1 MALFPENSIYYD
13 EKDIAVKQRIEKFHT
28 DVTMMNQEFQDEAAI
43 DVRFNAGDQTLW
55 SELYSVPLK
64 TRQSFTCNRIKR
76 NINLI
81 SGYQRRERR
90 SLLASPVEGSDQD
103 AADQTSKLLASV
115 FKTSRAST
123 IISDAFEGATISGI
137 NYIQL
142 YVDYRNDPISG
153 DIKLSN
159 CSHSSIIIDPYFRE
173 KDLSDCNAIWK
184 RSYLQKDAC
193 ISLIP
198 NKRKEIEEMGTFRG
212 DGKFNYMPESVT
224 ASQNLMAYDEFYY
237 RDYRKQKQLVDPNTN
252 EVIEWDGDDDA
263 LEQFL
268 KFAPEIKVLETMV
281 PTVKLALLVNGKV
294 LYDDVN
300 PLGLDCYPFIPVFGY
315 FHPDVADFSLK
326 IQGVVRGLR
335 DVQYLYN
342 RRKVIEYNLVES
354 RSNSGFIVKEGA
366 LKDPDSI
373 LRAGDGR
380 PIIVKRGFELA
391 DVAPIPP
398 IDIPQSFTQLSQML
412 ADEIQQIS
420 GVNEELLGFADDDI
434 SGMRAR
440 MRQAQGVTTLQSL
453 YDNLESS
460 MSLLGDAIV
469 KLIQKNYSPSKVK
482 RIINEEP
489 NAQFYTKLFS
499 KFDIVISEG
508 FDTINQRQN
517 EFGQLINLRKEG
529 IQIPDSVII
538 DAAPLQNKKNLKQ
551 AIEQQ
556 SQKSEQ
562 TEQMRL
568 KADLQEQQATTNMI
582 NARADSDTSRAQKYS
597 SDIKVDKFNML
608 YKSAESARDEQKT
621 NTDTIKVLKD
631 LEQSNPERIDEL
643 LELLNIIQQSRD
655 MMAQSQNNEMDNVA
669 NQQELPQ
676 QDLGP
681 QMQEQPQM
689 QDEQQMQDPGQMQEQ
704 QFMQEPDQGP
714 MDGGMPPGLI

>member
-1 MALFPENSIYYD
+1 MALFPENSIYFD

-28 DVTMMNQEFQDEAAI
+28 DVTMMNQEYQDEAAI

-55 SELYSVPLK
+55 SELYNVPLK

-81 SGYQRRERR
+81 SGFQRRERR
-90 SLLASPVEGSDQD
+90 ALLASPQEGSDQD

-123 IISDAFEGATISGI
+123 IISDAFEGAIISGI
-137 NYIQL
+137 NFIQL

-159 CSHSSIIIDPYFRE
+159 CGHSSIIIDPYFRE

-184 RSYLQKDAC
+184 RSYMPRDAC
-193 ISLIP
+193 ASLIP
-198 NKRKEIEEMGTFRG
+198 NKRREIEEMETFRG

-294 LYDDVN
+294 MYDDVN
-300 PLGLDCYPFIPVFGY
+300 PLGLDSYPFIPVFGY

-342 RRKVIEYNLVES
+342 RRKVIEYNLAES
-354 RSNSGFIVKEGA
+354 RTNSGFIAKEGA

-373 LRAGDGR
+373 IRAGDGR
-380 PIIVKRGFELA
+380 PIIVKRGYELA
-391 DVAPIPP
+391 DIAPIPP

-440 MRQAQGVTTLQSL
+440 MRQAQGVTTLQTL
-453 YDNLESS
+453 YDNLEGS
-460 MSLLGDAIV
+460 MELLGTSIV
-469 KLIQKNYSPSKVK
+469 QLIQKNYAPSKVK

-489 NAQFYTKLFS
+489 HAQFYTKLFS

-517 EFGQLINLRKEG
+517 EFGQLLNLRKEG

-538 DAAPLQNKKNLKQ
+538 EAAPLQNKKNLVQ

-556 SQKSEQ
+556 NKKTDEM
-562 TEQMRL
+562 EQMRL
-568 KADLQEQQATTNMI
+568 KSDLMEQQATTNMI
-582 NARADSDTSRAQKYS
+582 NARAESDSSLAKKRAS
-597 SDIKVDKFNML
+597 EIKLDKFNML
-608 YKSAESARDEQKT
+608 YKSAESSREEQKT
-621 NTDTIKVLKD
+621 NTETIKTLKE
-631 LEQSNPERIDEL
+631 LEQADPNRIDEL
-643 LELLNIIQQSRD
+643 LELLNMIQQNRD
-655 MMAQSQNNEMDNVA
+655 MAIQSTEMDNVA
-669 NQQELPQ
+669 NQADLPP

-681 QMQEQPQM
+681 QMQDPA
-689 QDEQQMQDPGQMQEQ
+689 QMQDPTQMQGQ
-704 QFMQEPDQGP
+704 PPMQEPDPGQMG
-714 MDGGMPPGLI
+714 GGMPPGLI